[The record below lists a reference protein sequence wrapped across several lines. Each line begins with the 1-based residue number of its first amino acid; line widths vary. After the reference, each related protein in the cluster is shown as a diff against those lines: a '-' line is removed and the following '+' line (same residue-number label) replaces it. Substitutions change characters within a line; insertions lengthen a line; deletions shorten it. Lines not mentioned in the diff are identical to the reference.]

1 MAGVVLG
8 MEPINQAKSGTAK
21 VLFAIC
27 PLVLV
32 AVVAKL
38 LSRNLQVARSHGTLF
53 FHGHRPRKGGNVWKA
68 QMWSKSP
75 ERLLGGLYIY
85 IYKIRVFPYIFLKV

>member
-1 MAGVVLG
+1 VAGVVLG
-8 MEPINQAKSGTAK
+8 METINQAKSGTAK

-32 AVVAKL
+32 AVAAKL

-53 FHGHRPRKGGNVWKA
+53 FYGHRPRKGGNVWKA

-75 ERLLGGLYIY
+75 ERLLGRFFLYIY
-85 IYKIRVFPYIFLKV
+85 NPGIFIYFLKV

>member
-1 MAGVVLG
+1 VAGVVLG
-8 MEPINQAKSGTAK
+8 METINQAKSGTAK

-53 FHGHRPRKGGNVWKA
+53 SMAIGPGKAEMFGKHKCGQSLPKGYWVV
-68 QMWSKSP
+68 
-75 ERLLGGLYIY
+75 YIY
-85 IYKIRVFPYIFLKV
+85 IYIYIYGYFLIFF